1 MLSLGIFLAVTP
13 VSDIVFDQVGR
24 VHAGLSQASFTATSK
39 LTGTGETVQA
49 KYEIKYRWPSAY
61 RLRIM
66 NPGNGQLLRDH
77 SIEPSR
83 VVEYDPSLGQFTSS
97 ERKRGDSLGK
107 TLAEL
112 DPNLDDILLAFTDP
126 KGVEVWLD
134 SMEPL
139 RPWSVSV
146 GRSTVKMSY
155 AKGERKIVLETERA
169 TARVKRIDITTG
181 PQRLEWTL
189 AYQPRVSN
197 LAFVAPDGVYE
208 VPLFD
213 REMRPPT
220 YKDAVA
226 KRTAEKVFD
235 AYSGLSEI
243 GYKVERDSGTTT
255 VYLRGKFARQDD
267 ESATWVYD
275 GTTLT
280 LFQKKSKKWYR
291 GKLGFPDVVDAVG
304 SLGTRVDP
312 TLRLLMTGFNAYRK
326 RLGDG
331 ASVSV
336 VGTMKVGGEPVTIL
350 ESVSEN
356 ALISLVVRDRD
367 GRVISSQTRANEQG
381 DLSIET
387 VDLSYEYIPVPRDA
401 QSRLKLTVPAGTRP
415 VKLEPRPVS

>member
-1 MLSLGIFLAVTP
+1 MLSLCLYLAVTP
-13 VSDIVFDQVGR
+13 VSDVVFDQVGR
-24 VHAGLSQASFTATSK
+24 VHAKLTEASFTAASK
-39 LTGTGETVQA
+39 LSGTGETVQS
-49 KYEIKYRWPSAY
+49 KYEIRYRWPSVF
-61 RLRIM
+61 RFRVM
-66 NPGNGQLLRDH
+66 NPRTGALLRDH

-83 VVEYDPSLGQFTSS
+83 VVDYDPALGQYTATN
-97 ERKRGDSLGK
+97 RKRGDSLGK

-112 DPNLDDILLAFTDP
+112 DPSLDDIMLAFTDP
-126 KGVEVWLD
+126 KGMEVWLD
-134 SMEPL
+134 SMEVL
-139 RPWSVSV
+139 APWSVSV
-146 GRSTVKMSY
+146 GSTTVKMSY
-155 AKGERKIVLETERA
+155 AKEERKIVLETERS

-189 AYQPRVSN
+189 TYRPRVTN
-197 LAFVAPDGVYE
+197 LVFAAPDGVYE

-220 YKDAVA
+220 YTDANA
-226 KRTAEKVFD
+226 KRVAEKVFD

-267 ESATWVYD
+267 ENATWVYD

-280 LFQKKSKKWYR
+280 LYQKKSKKWYR
-291 GKLGFPDVVDAVG
+291 GRLGFPDVVDAVG

-336 VGTMKVGGEPVTIL
+336 AGTMELKGEPVTIL
-350 ESVSEN
+350 ESVSAN

-367 GRVISSQTRANEQG
+367 GRVINSRTRANQQG
-381 DLSIET
+381 EISTET

-401 QSRLKLTVPAGTRP
+401 PTRLKLTVPAGARP
-415 VKLEPRPVS
+415 VKLEPRPVG